1 MDRQQRQRIEREAE
15 RLRETMGRY
24 REARRRNLQEQE
36 ANKRVVEQLTHH
48 HGRDWAQE
56 GFMTR
61 LAGEIE
67 ALDPERARP
76 LQQATEQATMAYRHA
91 RRHLIARIGVA
102 GGVLAALVAVMIW
115 SPGPLPLL
123 ARVAIPVVLFGVM
136 LGWMP
141 RMLRTFLARRDQ
153 LHAVASQLAHRIEH
167 RHAARRW
174 IEAVLR
180 RNGLQSVEELQ
191 VAHREYLHLL
201 AAAQESPE
209 TAALKERLETE
220 EALRLEAQQLRH
232 AVAGCDFDT
241 LRRLLQQ
248 TDAVAH
254 EFLPFA
260 EDASIEI
267 QAEDSSELARLIEDL
282 RLLPELRRGFEW
294 VDRLREE
301 VQRLE
306 TRLAKEGDELQWRRR
321 TIEAS
326 RSELQ
331 GILARFDVADLQEFA
346 AMQARHLER
355 QQAEAAL
362 VTLESE
368 QSGILGNESLAALRR
383 RVEALATEM
392 HQGDPEDGNPEQPAL
407 QLSPPWGDASH
418 AGEGGGT
425 DSRGRGS
432 DAAGLSLEEL
442 NHEVERLAA
451 ERAQLE
457 ERLTAREREGR
468 TPVEVQLELDEI
480 ELQIQM
486 EERRDQALL
495 LAMETLERVSAQLHR
510 EVAPQMNARVGE
522 FFQRLSLGK
531 HEEVLLDETLTPRI
545 RSTGGAFRDVDSL
558 SGGAADQL
566 YFALRVT
573 AGEQLARSGERLPLL
588 LDDPFVQYDPERMA
602 AGMEV
607 VTELARDHQVFF
619 FTCDEVQG
627 DDLLRL
633 ARERGLEV
641 GMHRL

>member
-1 MDRQQRQRIEREAE
+1 
-15 RLRETMGRY
+15 
-24 REARRRNLQEQE
+24 
-36 ANKRVVEQLTHH
+36 
-48 HGRDWAQE
+48 
-56 GFMTR
+56 
-61 LAGEIE
+61 
-67 ALDPERARP
+67 
-76 LQQATEQATMAYRHA
+76 
-91 RRHLIARIGVA
+91 
-102 GGVLAALVAVMIW
+102 
-115 SPGPLPLL
+115 
-123 ARVAIPVVLFGVM
+123 
-136 LGWMP
+136 
-141 RMLRTFLARRDQ
+141 
-153 LHAVASQLAHRIEH
+153 
-167 RHAARRW
+167 
-174 IEAVLR
+174 
-180 RNGLQSVEELQ
+180 
-191 VAHREYLHLL
+191 
-201 AAAQESPE
+201 
-209 TAALKERLETE
+209 
-220 EALRLEAQQLRH
+220 
-232 AVAGCDFDT
+232 
-241 LRRLLQQ
+241 
-248 TDAVAH
+248 
-254 EFLPFA
+254 
-260 EDASIEI
+260 
-267 QAEDSSELARLIEDL
+267 
-282 RLLPELRRGFEW
+282 
-294 VDRLREE
+294 
-301 VQRLE
+301 
-306 TRLAKEGDELQWRRR
+306 LQWRRR
-321 TIEAS
+321 TIETS

-331 GILARFDVADLQEFA
+331 DILARFGVADLQEFA
-346 AMQARHLER
+346 AMQARHRER

-362 VTLESE
+362 LTLESE

-392 HQGDPEDGNPEQPAL
+392 HQDDPEDGNPEQPAL
-407 QLSPPWGDASH
+407 QLSPPWSDASPD
-418 AGEGGGT
+418 GEGGGA
-425 DSRGRGS
+425 DVDVRGS
-432 DAAGLSLEEL
+432 DTSVLSLEEL

-480 ELQIQM
+480 EVQIEM

-619 FTCDEVQG
+619 FTCDEAQG
-627 DDLLRL
+627 EDLLRL